1 MRSIGR
7 KAIAVT
13 INNLFIF
20 CGSPMNNA
28 QNHEAFT
35 TKEIVTSNLDKI
47 FIIYLLSSTL
57 ASLAMF
63 FGLVAHQYLSLIFL

>member
-13 INNLFIF
+13 INNLLIF

-47 FIIYLLSSTL
+47 FIIYLLISTL
-57 ASLAMF
+57 ASRAMF
-63 FGLVAHQYLSLIFL
+63 LGFIHQEYFSFTFL